1 MSDETQQRGRELSSR
16 IAFTGRVIRVRVAEV
31 ELPGGR
37 RSTMDFVEH
46 PDAAAIVPLTDDGE
60 VILLRQYRHATG
72 EWLREIPAGKLD
84 PGESPEDGA
93 RRECAEE
100 SGWRPRRLEALGYIW
115 TTPGFTNERIWL
127 FLGRDLEP
135 VGQGLDPDEVLAVER
150 LPLREALGLAV
161 GGGVSDGKSL
171 AALFRAAAYLGV
183 PLAPA
188 GGRSNSS

>member
-1 MSDETQQRGRELSSR
+1 MSDETQQRGREISSR
-16 IAFTGRVIRVRVAEV
+16 IAFSGRVIRVRVAEV

-37 RSTMDFVEH
+37 RATMDFVEH

-60 VILLRQYRHATG
+60 VIVLRQYRHATG

-84 PGESPEDGA
+84 PGEAPEDGA

-100 SGWRPRRLEALGYIW
+100 SGWRPRRLAALGYIW

-135 VGQGLDPDEVLAVER
+135 VEQGLDPDEVLAVER

-161 GGGVSDGKSL
+161 AGGVSDGKSL

-183 PLAPA
+183 PFSPA